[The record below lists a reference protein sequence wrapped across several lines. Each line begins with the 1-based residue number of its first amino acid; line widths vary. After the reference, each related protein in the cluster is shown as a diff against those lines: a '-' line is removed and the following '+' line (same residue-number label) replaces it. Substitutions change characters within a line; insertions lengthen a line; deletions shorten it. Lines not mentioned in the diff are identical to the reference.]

1 MSHPAHRTLPRFT
14 GLCILALAVVAHG
27 LATGSTDV
35 PWRELV
41 AAMIQDDGST
51 TAAIVHEVRLPRVLS
66 AFSIGALL
74 ALSGTLLQVLVRN
87 PLADPYVTGTAGGA
101 AAAFLLAALA
111 GLPPAGYPLAA
122 FAGALGSTGI
132 LAWLARVGSATDTTR
147 LLLTGVMLAAGWGAI
162 VTLALSLAPG
172 SRLPGLLFWL
182 LGDLDA
188 TYQWPLAAGTL
199 VIGLVA
205 TLAIARPLNL
215 LAFGATG
222 AAALGVAVTRV
233 QTAVFLLAS
242 LATAVAV
249 SIAGP
254 IGFIGLV
261 APHLVRRAIATDHRL
276 LLPGSAIAGGSLLV
290 LADTLARSLTA
301 PVQLPVGVVTALLGV
316 PLFIGVLTLG
326 GRRHDH

>member
-1 MSHPAHRTLPRFT
+1 MSHPARRTLPRFA
-14 GLCILALAVVAHG
+14 GLCMIALAVVAHG
-27 LATGSTDV
+27 ILTGSTDL
-35 PWRELV
+35 PYREV
-41 AAMIQDDGST
+41 IAVIGHDDGST
-51 TAAIVHEVRLPRVLS
+51 AAAIVHQVRLPRVLS

-74 ALSGTLLQVLVRN
+74 ALAGALLQVLVHN

-132 LAWLARVGSATDTTR
+132 LAWLARVGSVTDTAR
-147 LLLTGVMLAAGWGAI
+147 LLLTGIMLAAGWGA
-162 VTLALSLAPG
+162 VVALMLSLAPG

-188 TYQWPLAAGTL
+188 TFRWPQAAGTL
-199 VIGLVA
+199 VIALLA
-205 TLAIARPLNL
+205 ALAIARPLNL
-215 LAFGATG
+215 LAFGTTG
-222 AAALGVAVTRV
+222 AAALGVAVTRLQV
-233 QTAVFLLAS
+233 AVFLLAS

-261 APHLVRRAIATDHRL
+261 APHLVRRGIATDHRL

-326 GRRHDH
+326 GRHHDR